1 MDKLTTK
8 IYDEYK
14 SKIDFSELTHSVL
27 FEMQTAL
34 LNKKI
39 AEIRSSLDAIIEEG
53 LFVPP
58 PLMKI
63 KEVKI
68 EALTEL
74 VIELTIMTIEK
85 FLQEPDSMG
94 YVPEEPDGIE

>member
-1 MDKLTTK
+1 M
-8 IYDEYK
+8 YAEYK
-14 SKIDFSELTHSVL
+14 SKIDFNELTHSVL

-39 AEIRSSLDAIIEEG
+39 AEIRSSINAIKEEG
-53 LFVPP
+53 VFVPP
-58 PLMKI
+58 QFIKI

-85 FLQEPDSMG
+85 FLQEPDSMS

>member
-1 MDKLTTK
+1 M
-8 IYDEYK
+8 YDEYK
-14 SKIDFSELTHSVL
+14 SKIDFAELTHSVL

-34 LNKKI
+34 INKKI
-39 AEIRSSLDAIIEEG
+39 AEIQDSINAIKEEG

-58 PLMKI
+58 QFIKI

-74 VIELTIMTIEK
+74 VIEMTIMTIEK
-85 FLQEPDSMG
+85 FLQEPESMS
-94 YVPEEPDGIE
+94 YEPEEPDGIE